1 MDKELHERVGAFIRS
16 RRMCPAGD
24 KILVACSGGPDSTA
38 LTDILR
44 RLGFKLG
51 VIYVDHRQH
60 KNSAQVMASVRR
72 RCRRWKLPFHGV
84 QLEVAPGSSEDVLRG
99 ERYRAFADLAGR
111 HGYRRVAT
119 GHTQSDQVETVLMRI
134 LRGTGVAGLGGIP
147 AVRDIYIRPL
157 LECSGDEVL
166 AYLRS
171 RRLRWHNDPT
181 NRDQGFLRNLIRLK
195 ILPLLRRQVNPSVD
209 RALLRLS
216 QAAARDEEFIGSVQK
231 FRKPEVSPNGTAR
244 LPLSLF
250 DGLHDALAVR
260 VIVDMLRSIS
270 SPGANLEKEHLD
282 RVLLMIRGRRDGED
296 WRLDLSGG
304 LTAGREGSSFYLRRE
319 DKRRR

>member
-1 MDKELHERVGAFIRS
+1 MGKELQERIGDFIRRQQMCGS
-16 RRMCPAGD
+16 RD

-44 RLGFKLG
+44 RLGIRLG
-51 VIYVDHRQH
+51 VVHVDHRQH
-60 KNSAQVMASVRR
+60 KGSARIMATVRR
-72 RCRRWKLPFHGV
+72 RCQRWKLPFH
-84 QLEVAPGSSEDVLRG
+84 EVELDVTPGSSEEVLRD
-99 ERYRAFADLAGR
+99 ERYRAFRDLAAR

-147 AVRDIYIRPL
+147 AVRDIFIRPL
-157 LECSGDEVL
+157 LECTREEIL

-171 RRLRWHNDPT
+171 RRLSWHNDPT
-181 NRDQGFLRNLIRLK
+181 NRNQTFLRNRVRLK

-216 QAAARDEEFIGSVQK
+216 SAAARDDAFIGSMQESP
-231 FRKPEVSPNGTAR
+231 RPEVSADGTAR

-250 DGLHDALAVR
+250 DDLHDALAVR
-260 VIVDMLRSIS
+260 VIVDMLRCIS
-270 SPGANLEKEHLD
+270 SPGANLEKDHLD
-282 RVLLMIRGRRDGED
+282 RVLAMIRRRGSGD
-296 WRLDLSGG
+296 WRLDLPGG
-304 LTAGREGSSFYLRRE
+304 LTAGREGPSFYLRRE
-319 DKRRR
+319 DKRR

>member
-1 MDKELHERVGAFIRS
+1 MDKELQERVGDFIRR
-16 RRMCPAGD
+16 RRMCQAGD

-44 RLGFKLG
+44 RLGFNLG
-51 VIYVDHRQH
+51 VVHVDHRQH
-60 KNSAQVMASVRR
+60 KDSARTMATVRR
-72 RCRRWKLPFHGV
+72 RCRRWNLTFH
-84 QLEVAPGSSEDVLRG
+84 EVELDVPSGSSEEVLRD
-99 ERYRAFADLAGR
+99 ERYRAFGDLAAR

-147 AVRDIYIRPL
+147 AVRDIFIRPL
-157 LECSGDEVL
+157 LECTREEIL

-171 RRLRWHNDPT
+171 RRLGWHDDPT
-181 NRDQGFLRNLIRLK
+181 NRNQSFLRNRVRLK

-216 QAAARDEEFIGSVQK
+216 SAAARDDEFIKSMQK
-231 FRKPEVSPNGTAR
+231 IPRPELSADGTAR

-250 DGLHDALAVR
+250 DDLHDALAVR

-270 SPGANLEKEHLD
+270 SPGANLEKDHLD
-282 RVLLMIRGRRDGED
+282 RVLAMIRRRRGGGD

-304 LTAGREGSSFYLRRE
+304 LTAGREGPSFYLRRE
-319 DKRRR
+319 DKRR